1 MTLFDKNILEFCYK
15 IFIMQLKN
23 LILEI
28 LKRGEK
34 FKSRE
39 IAKRASIL
47 DQGMPYTKDDVK
59 EVIFNEL
66 KDIVNYDHLTYEY
79 YIINKD
85 PKPNLVS
92 NKDLILVTLKKSE
105 VPMTLIDI
113 SNNIRLNYKKN
124 ISIDD
129 ILLIILKDLRYEVG
143 FEEGKL
149 VKYYLR

>member
-1 MTLFDKNILEFCYK
+1 MK
-15 IFIMQLKN
+15 LKE

-39 IAKRASIL
+39 IARRASIL

-66 KDIVNYDHLTYEY
+66 KHIVNYDNLTYEY
-79 YIINKD
+79 YIINKISKSN
-85 PKPNLVS
+85 PIS
-92 NKDLILVTLKKSE
+92 NKDLILETLKINE

-113 SNNIRLNYKKN
+113 SNYIRYNYKKK

-129 ILLIILKDLRYEVG
+129 ILIIILKDLRYEVG
-143 FEEGKL
+143 IDEGKL
-149 VKYYLR
+149 VKYFLR